1 VSADADRFLLRWAG
15 WSIPR
20 KAFFVLIVGV
30 VVAALGYVFSAALR
44 STQFYRYLK
53 ASERGW
59 TDRVFTGDDELGF
72 APVHGSAGREL
83 LPMVPPIPARFDAD
97 GFRIPD
103 APPPEPA
110 LRRALLALGCSW
122 TYGAACRAED
132 TFALRAA
139 AALGLR
145 PLNAGVPS
153 YGLAQMVLLARRL
166 VPRERPAYVLV
177 QYSEWLVRRSQ
188 SWVADT
194 EYGYVPTPF
203 FAAAPEG
210 VRLHPPL
217 FRGWAFDLPVSAYRR
232 SVAGIFDY
240 LAFTGRA
247 GMPLIVHDDFQMAVL
262 LARRRLG
269 GLPAPGGAEEILK
282 ASYSEIAEL
291 CRRSGARMVVVLL
304 GPEPPAAW
312 RAWLAGLPGVTL
324 VDAAAALCARLPSGC
339 TNPMPLADDGYVRAY
354 AHWAGAPPRQ
364 IDLHPN
370 PVAHAVIAEEIV
382 RAISIEQGG
391 AVSHPLEPPRSR
403 RE

>member
-1 VSADADRFLLRWAG
+1 MTADSDRFLLRWAR

-20 KAFFVLIVGV
+20 KALFIA
-30 VVAALGYVFSAALR
+30 VAAFLVAGLGYAFSAALR
-44 STQFYRYLK
+44 SSQFYRYLK

-59 TDRVFTGDDELGF
+59 TDGVFTADDELGF
-72 APVHGSAGREL
+72 VPVRGSTGLEL
-83 LPMVPPIPARFDAD
+83 MPIVPPIPARFDAE
-97 GFRIPD
+97 GFRVPD
-103 APPPEPA
+103 APPARPVSGP
-110 LRRALLALGCSW
+110 ALLALGCSW

-132 TFALRAA
+132 TFTLRAA
-139 AALGLR
+139 SALGLK

-153 YGLAQMVLLARRL
+153 YGLAQMLLLARRL

-217 FRGWAFDLPVSAYRR
+217 FRGRAFDLPVSAYRR
-232 SVAGIFDY
+232 PAESVFDY
-240 LAFTGRA
+240 LSFMGRA
-247 GMPLIVHDDFQMAVL
+247 GMPLIVHDDFQMAML

-269 GLPAPGGAEEILK
+269 ELPAPGSGDEILK
-282 ASYSEIAEL
+282 ATYSEIAEI
-291 CRRSGARMVVVLL
+291 CRENGVRMLVLVL

-312 RAWLAGLPGVTL
+312 RAWLEDLPGVTL

-339 TNPMPLADDGYVRAY
+339 TNSMPLADDAYVQAY
-354 AHWAGAPPRQ
+354 AHWAGAPPRP

-370 PVAHAVIAEEIV
+370 PRAHAIIAEEIV
-382 RAISIEQGG
+382 RAVEGHPAGEAGPG
-391 AVSHPLEPPRSR
+391 AAR
-403 RE
+403 